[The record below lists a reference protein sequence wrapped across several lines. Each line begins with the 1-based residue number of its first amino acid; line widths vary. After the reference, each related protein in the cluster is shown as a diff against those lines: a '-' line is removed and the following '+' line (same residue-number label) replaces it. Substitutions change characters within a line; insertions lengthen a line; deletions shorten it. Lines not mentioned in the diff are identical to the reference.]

1 LHTNISEKELKALKL
16 LAAKMLAYDGREI
29 FMALAA
35 HELYEVKED
44 DDEA

>member
-1 LHTNISEKELKALKL
+1 LKL

-29 FMALAA
+29 TMALAA